1 MNIFLSGS
9 GGLFGFDMFT
19 VPADILAFCR
29 TEDMRSFHDFRSISG
44 SIGQSGR
51 AGELH
56 DERSLRFVQE
66 AGF

>member
-29 TEDMRSFHDFRSISG
+29 TEDMRSLHDFRSISG
-44 SIGQSGR
+44 STGQPGR

>member
-9 GGLFGFDMFT
+9 DGLFDFDMFT
-19 VPADILAFCR
+19 VTADILVFCQ
-29 TEDMRSFHDFRSISG
+29 TDMRSLHDFRSISG
-44 SIGQSGR
+44 STGQPGR